1 MKLAIFDMD
10 GTILDSMGLWLNAGE
25 LYLKTLEIPAE
36 EDLGKKLFELNME
49 EGAAYMKEKYL
60 LPFSVPEIC
69 EGINKVLS
77 DAYKNSVELKS
88 GAFEF
93 LAMLKKKGIKTA
105 LCTNTSDMLF
115 EKAFD
120 RLKINELFDFKM
132 YTGKFNFSKSK
143 PDVFFY
149 IAGLFNARPDET
161 WVFEDA
167 LYAVKT
173 AVNAGFKA
181 AGIFDFSGSECM
193 EEMKQTCTKYFLN
206 FCEASDFFA

>member
-25 LYLKTLEIPAE
+25 LYLKTLGITAE
-36 EDLGKKLFELNME
+36 KDLGKKLFELNME
-49 EGAAYMKEKYL
+49 EGAEYMKEKYQ
-60 LPFSVPEIC
+60 LPFSVPELC
-69 EGINKVLS
+69 DGINKVLS
-77 DAYKNSVELKS
+77 DAYENSLKLKP

-93 LAMLKKKGIKTA
+93 LTMLKKKGIKTA
-105 LCTNTSDMLF
+105 LCTNTSDQLF

-120 RLKINELFDFKM
+120 RLKINGLFDFKM
-132 YTGKFNFSKSK
+132 YTGKFNFSKSN

-149 IAGLFNARPDET
+149 ISGLFDARPDET

-173 AVNAGFKA
+173 AANAGFNT
-181 AGIFDFSGSECM
+181 AGIFDFSGSVCM
-193 EEMKQTCTKYFLN
+193 EEMKQICTKYFLN
-206 FCEASDFFA
+206 FGEASDFFA